1 MKSGLEKTNDD
12 VVPTVATIQRN
23 GGSLRRPFGPEMI
36 RDQFPALRL
45 LSDGKEVVFLDGPG
59 GTQVPH
65 SVIAAMSEYMATSN
79 GLGGWPSLT
88 SQRTDAMLAEARQ
101 FYAEFL
107 NASSPAE
114 IRFGQNMTSLTFQ
127 VSRSV
132 GATLQPGDRVIVSR
146 LDHEANVSPWQALA
160 ERGVDVRTVD
170 VSGEGCSLD
179 MSDLASQLSA
189 RTKVVAIGYAS
200 NAIGTVN
207 PVQKVCDLAHSVGAI
222 TYVDAVH
229 YAPHGSMDVAALGC
243 DALVCSAH
251 KFYGPHLGIL
261 WMRGALLELLPAYKV
276 RPAPDKIEIGS
287 QNHEGIAGA
296 LAAGRY
302 LEQIGVA
309 LSHGPQ
315 QGVVTDRRARL
326 CTAMDAIEAYESAL
340 CAHLLSRL
348 REIPGIVVHGFS
360 DRSDLAYR
368 TPTVAIT
375 VKDRVPHELAVQ
387 LAAMGIFVSAGD
399 FYARMLI
406 ERMGLG
412 DKGGVLRIGLV
423 HYNTMEEVDR
433 LIDGIGRALSES

>member
-1 MKSGLEKTNDD
+1 MKSGLQKTDD
-12 VVPTVATIQRN
+12 DLVNTVGTVQPKGRP
-23 GGSLRRPFGPEMI
+23 LPRPFAPEMI

-45 LSDGKEVVFLDGPG
+45 LSDAKEVVFLDGPG
-59 GTQVPH
+59 GTQVPS
-65 SVIAAMSEYMATSN
+65 SVIAAMSDYMATSN

-88 SQRTDAMLAEARQ
+88 SQRTDAMVAEARQ
-101 FYAEFL
+101 FYADFL
-107 NASSPAE
+107 NAPSPDE
-114 IRFGQNMTSLTFQ
+114 IRFGQNMTALTFQ

-160 ERGVDVRTVD
+160 ERGVDVRVVD

-207 PVQKVCDLAHSVGAI
+207 PVQKICDLAHRVGAI
-222 TYVDAVH
+222 AYVDAVH
-229 YAPHGSMDVAALGC
+229 YAPHGSIDVESLGC

-302 LEQIGVA
+302 LELIGVEV
-309 LSHGPQ
+309 SREPQ
-315 QGVVTDRRARL
+315 QGVVADRRARL
-326 CTAMDAIEAYESAL
+326 CTAMRAIEAYESTL

-348 REIPGIVVHGFS
+348 RQIPGIVVHGFS
-360 DRSDLAYR
+360 ERSDLAHR

-375 VKDRVPHELAVQ
+375 VKDRVPQELAVQ
-387 LAAMGIFVSAGD
+387 LASMGIFVSAGD

-423 HYNTMEEVDR
+423 HYNTVGEVDR
-433 LIDGIGRALSES
+433 LIDGIDQTLSES